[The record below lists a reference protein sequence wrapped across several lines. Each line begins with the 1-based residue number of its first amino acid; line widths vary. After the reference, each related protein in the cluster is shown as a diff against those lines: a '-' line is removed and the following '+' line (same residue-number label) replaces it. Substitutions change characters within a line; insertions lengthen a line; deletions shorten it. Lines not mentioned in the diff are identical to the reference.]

1 MFCIFANL
9 LHVCLNRKQ
18 MDSPISSCAP
28 PRRRRTR
35 APAGKLRQT
44 PARQRGPTTPAA
56 CQRQRANRK
65 NSARR
70 LLLSLL
76 WMGNEPT
83 GVCARP
89 TSTERSSSRSSSSH
103 PLHSVQVVRVPLGLA
118 PSPESLDILNR
129 PAGPALFPERRDG
142 VQLQLPL
149 TGRNTCVRAAICS
162 VRVCRPCSA
171 ARVPAAGRQEERDVC
186 RKGTDVTS
194 PVRDSVKEEKR
205 RWHPGQSFRLLQGAF
220 RTHGQE
226 GSPLG
231 PRCASD
237 GG

>member
-89 TSTERSSSRSSSSH
+89 TSTERSSRSSSSH